1 MSAPSSIV
9 WGSVVG
15 SSPYQS
21 RIGIYVK
28 LSSTATQTTRHTEV
42 WFWSKYSVS
51 DSSNTFYYDDNATS
65 ATTSKGAVTIKTTV
79 KTGSGWSTTNQVK
92 IAEYDYTFTRGTSAS
107 TRSVAAKLT
116 GIDVIGETMSAVTT
130 YTIPALASYT
140 VAYNANGEN
149 GAPSSQT
156 KTYGKA
162 LTLSSTAPSR
172 TGYTF
177 KGWATS
183 ASGSVSY
190 AAGASYTKNA
200 SVTLYAVWEI
210 KTYTV
215 SYNANGGN
223 GAPSSQTKTYGKALT
238 LSGTKPTK
246 TGHTF
251 NCWNTKDDGTGT
263 NYASGSSYTGNA
275 NLKLYAKWTANTYTV
290 TYNANGGTGAPG
302 NQTKTYGANLT
313 LSGTIPTRTG
323 YTFKGWATSAS
334 GSVSYAAGG
343 TYTNNANI
351 TLFAVWESTYFKPKI
366 SSVSVYRSNASGTAL
381 ASGKYARVKFK
392 WSTSNNVSSITI
404 AWRSASSGSGSTT
417 VTASGKSDEVDIV
430 VGGGQL
436 STDASYSVTITVADS
451 GGNWS
456 AIRQLPSLK
465 FTIDCLAGGNG
476 VAFGKVAELK
486 GVADFGFKARFRDD
500 ATFENRKCIYG
511 IDQNGT
517 VKEAFCAQNSNGNT
531 VIGYDNYDKK
541 SGNTNIYGYDVYI
554 GVSNID
560 SPGAYRPYYKKGD
573 TINITFISAGYIT
586 GSAQNLSFW
595 VPISKPIIGDPT
607 VSAASASGFVLRQGG
622 KYTHGSAAS
631 TFVFPSSYEVTAT
644 YGTGIYVKAV
654 FSTVTNA
661 VNNDSIGVYWSGTIT
676 FS

>member
-1 MSAPSSIV
+1 MPAPSSTV
-9 WGSVVG
+9 WGNTITG
-15 SSPYQS
+15 SGSAYQGK
-21 RIGIYVK
+21 IGIYIK
-28 LSSTATQTTRHTEV
+28 TSITSTLVTVSVEV
-42 WFWSKYSVS
+42 WFWSKYSVKDKNNS
-51 DSSNTFYYDDNATS
+51 YYYNSNATT
-65 ATTSKGAVTIKTTV
+65 ATSLIGSRTINHAVAS
-79 KTGSGWSTTNQVK
+79 GEGWSTSNQTK
-92 IAEYDYTFTRGTSAS
+92 LGSAMYNYPRNKSAYDKRF
-107 TRSVAAKLT
+107 AAKFT
-116 GIDVIGETMSAVTT
+116 GIDILGASNAMTATSSVS
-130 YTIPALASYT
+130 IPALVSYS
-140 VAYNANGEN
+140 VKYNANGGA
-149 GAPSSQT
+149 GAPDEQKKWYGEDLTLQTGKPT
-156 KTYGKA
+156 KTGHI
-162 LTLSSTAPSR
+162 
-172 TGYTF
+172 F

-183 ASGSVSY
+183 KGGSVEY
-190 AAGASYTKNA
+190 APGAKYTANA
-200 SVTLYAVWEI
+200 AVTLYAVWKAE
-210 KTYTV
+210 TYAV
-215 SYNANGGN
+215 
-223 GAPSSQTKTYGKALT
+223 K
-238 LSGTKPTK
+238 
-246 TGHTF
+246 
-251 NCWNTKDDGTGT
+251 
-263 NYASGSSYTGNA
+263 
-275 NLKLYAKWTANTYTV
+275 
-290 TYNANGGTGAPG
+290 YNANGGTGEPT
-302 NQTKTYGANLT
+302 NQTKTYGQALP
-313 LSGTIPTRTG
+313 LSTVKPTFAG
-323 YTFKGWATSAS
+323 YNFKGWATSKG
-334 GSVSYAAGG
+334 GSVEYAPGAK
-343 TYTNNANI
+343 YTANAAI
-351 TLFAVWESTYFKPKI
+351 TLYAVWSPSYSKPKI

-430 VGGGQL
+430 VGDGNL

-451 GGNWS
+451 GGSWS
-456 AIRQLPSLK
+456 AIRQLPSSK
-465 FTIDCLAGGNG
+465 FIIDCLAGGNG
-476 VAFGKVAELK
+476 VAFGKVAELE
-486 GVADFGFKARFRDD
+486 GVADFGFKARFRND
-500 ATFENRKCIYG
+500 ATFENGKCIYG
-511 IDQNGT
+511 IGQNGT
-517 VKEAFCAQNSNGNT
+517 VKEAFCAQNSSGNT

-644 YGTGIYVKAV
+644 YGTGIYIKAV